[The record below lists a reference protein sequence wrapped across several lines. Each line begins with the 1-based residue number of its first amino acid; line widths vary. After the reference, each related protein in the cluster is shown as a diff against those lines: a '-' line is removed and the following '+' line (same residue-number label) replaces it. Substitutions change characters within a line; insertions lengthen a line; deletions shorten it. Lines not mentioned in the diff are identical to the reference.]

1 MTIFMGFDQG
11 AGATGS
17 ITEDAAGDGGYNAEL

>member
-1 MTIFMGFDQG
+1 MFMKFDQG

-17 ITEDAAGDGGYNAEL
+17 ITEGAVFNGGDNAEL